1 MKWISQKNKKTL
13 LVIILIILFIAGL
26 LDIIFEGLLFQL
38 LPESV
43 QVFLKG

>member
-1 MKWISQKNKKTL
+1 MKWSSQDNKKPL
-13 LVIILIILFIAGL
+13 LVSILIILFIAGL

-38 LPESV
+38 LPDSV